1 MLLLLTLNIFHTF
14 SSVPVAEFE
23 PANVSWVPCHMRNKT
38 ILSSLMILKNLEVLW
53 LVNEQVYNS
62 LLIWSCLLVTM
73 ATSDDVAR

>member
-38 ILSSLMILKNLEVLW
+38 TLSSLMILKNLEVL
-53 LVNEQVYNS
+53 
-62 LLIWSCLLVTM
+62 
-73 ATSDDVAR
+73 